1 MRTLPPI
8 PYVVGQWVRGPA
20 FYGRTELIAE
30 ILDGPRNAIWL
41 LGTRRIGKTSLLKE
55 LERIADDRYFAMFW
69 DLQGAEDAR
78 ELGLTFDDALLDA
91 EERLAAQAIDL
102 DAIRDDDLFVSMKR
116 LVRTLRSKE
125 KKLLLLCDE
134 VEELI
139 NLGRIDPGILRKL
152 RHVVQGQEG
161 IRSVFA
167 STIRLWALAEQW
179 GDTSPFLHGVT
190 PPVYIQRLTDRE
202 ARDLVLQTNLAEDE
216 RPAIDDAVVD
226 EIRLRCDNHPY
237 LMQLLCKRY
246 AEAGDLEEATESV
259 ASDRMVAYFFSVDFD
274 MLAAREREVLRVVSE
289 HESAT
294 SETIR
299 LRFGD
304 EVSSTGELER
314 LANLGFLNR
323 GADNAYSLSN
333 FFFRSWI
340 RETGGNRGES
350 GGAEGDWVSSY
361 DATPAHP
368 WPPGRIAERYQLLEG
383 VGEGASSIVYRAR
396 DLVLETD
403 IAIKLFRS
411 EYSTSGEGLERL
423 RQEVTLARN
432 IAHPNVLRLYDVGSF
447 RDRTY
452 VTMQWVAGST
462 LAAAIGKAGPYEEAM
477 AIEIAAKL
485 ASALGAAHARR
496 VLHRDVKPGNVL
508 LGEDREPYLA
518 DFGLARLIGAPGI
531 TSQGKFVG
539 TPYYC
544 SPEQANLRPLDERS
558 DIYSLGV
565 VMFEM
570 ATGRRPFESADR
582 IEVLEM
588 HRAMIPPDPR
598 RFREELSKGFAGIVL
613 RCLAK
618 DPRDRFPSAASLET
632 ALREIDH

>member
-1 MRTLPPI
+1 MRLLPQI

-20 FYGRTELIAE
+20 FYGRSGLIEE

-55 LERIADDRYFAMFW
+55 LERTADDRYFAMFW

-91 EERLAAQAIDL
+91 EERLAANAVDL
-102 DAIRDDDLFVSMKR
+102 DAIRDEDLFASMKR
-116 LVRTLRSKE
+116 LVRKLRSKG
-125 KKLLLLCDE
+125 KTLLLLCDE

-139 NLGRIDPGILRKL
+139 NLGRVDPGILRKL
-152 RHVVQGQEG
+152 RHAVQGQEG
-161 IRSVFA
+161 VRSVFA
-167 STIRLWALAEQW
+167 STIRLWALAEQR

-190 PPVYIQRLTDRE
+190 PPIYIQRLSDPE

-216 RPAIDDAVVD
+216 RPVIDDALVD
-226 EIRLRCDNHPY
+226 EILRRCDNHPY

-246 AEAGDLEEATESV
+246 AETGDLEEAIESV
-259 ASDRMVAYFFSVDFD
+259 AADRMVAYFFSVDYD
-274 MLAAREREVLRVVSE
+274 MLAAREREVLRLVSE
-289 HESAT
+289 QESAT

-299 LRFGD
+299 LRFGK
-304 EVSSTGELER
+304 EASSTGELER
-314 LANLGFLNR
+314 LANLGFLSR
-323 GADNAYSLSN
+323 DGERAYRLSN
-333 FFFRSWI
+333 FFFRRWI
-340 RETGGNRGES
+340 LETGEGRDDAGA
-350 GGAEGDWVSSY
+350 AEGDWMSS
-361 DATPAHP
+361 DATPTHP
-368 WPPGRIAERYQLLEG
+368 WPLGRIAERYQLLER
-383 VGEGASSIVYRAR
+383 VGEGASSIVYKAR

-403 IAIKLFRS
+403 IAIKLFRP

-423 RQEVTLARN
+423 RQEITLARN

-462 LAAAIGKAGPYEEAM
+462 LAAAIRNAGPYDEA
-477 AIEIAAKL
+477 AAVEIAAKL

-508 LGEDREPYLA
+508 LDEEREPYLA
-518 DFGLARLIGAPGI
+518 DFGLARLIGAPSI
-531 TSQGKFVG
+531 TSEGKFVG

-558 DIYSLGV
+558 DVYSLGV

-588 HRAMIPPDPR
+588 HRTMVPPDPR
-598 RFREELSKGFAGIVL
+598 RFREELSKGYAEIVL

-618 DPRDRFPSAASLET
+618 EPGERFASAASLES
-632 ALREIDH
+632 ALRGIDH